1 MTIEAIIEIR
11 ELTKIYG
18 MGEVLV
24 RALDEVSLTIRK
36 GEFVAVMGPSGSGKS
51 TLMNILGCLD
61 RPTSGQYILAGEDVS
76 DLDKTQLAIIR
87 NQRIGFIFQSYN
99 LLPQTSALENVI
111 LPLLYNRNGNLSD
124 AEQAE
129 KAFIALEAVGLAD
142 RVEHKPQELSGGQ
155 LQRVAI
161 ARALVN
167 DPLLVL
173 ADEPTGNLDTRSG
186 EEIMKLLSE
195 LHNQGSTIVM
205 VTHDDDIAAFAER
218 IIRLRDGQIETD
230 EQNGGYSPRTTSE
243 EVDHARH

>member
-1 MTIEAIIEIR
+1 MTIEVIIEIR
-11 ELTKIYG
+11 ELTRVYG
-18 MGEVLV
+18 MGEVQV
-24 RALDEVSLTIRK
+24 RALDQVCLTIRK

-76 DLDKTQLAIIR
+76 GLDKTQLAIIR

-111 LPLLYNRNGNLSD
+111 LPLLYDRNENLSD

-129 KAFIALEAVGLAD
+129 KALIALAAVGLAD

-167 DPLLVL
+167 DPVLIL

-205 VTHDDDIAAFAER
+205 VTHDDDIAAYAER

-230 EQNGGYSPRTTSE
+230 ERNGGYSPRTTSE
-243 EVDHARH
+243 EVDHARQ